1 MWIFSNKNS
10 VNTTGIKQQLKIC
23 VWLNFML
30 VIVSVG
36 KGRSERM
43 GGGRG
48 GGGGGDVGGWGYTFL
63 KPLDIPQNCVR
74 SLGNSKAKN
83 KDPWKFHINFHK
95 VMQGEIAP
103 NST

>member
-48 GGGGGDVGGWGYTFL
+48 GAVRGNGKIKGRTLSYL
-63 KPLDIPQNCVR
+63 KIM
-74 SLGNSKAKN
+74 A
-83 KDPWKFHINFHK
+83 
-95 VMQGEIAP
+95 
-103 NST
+103 